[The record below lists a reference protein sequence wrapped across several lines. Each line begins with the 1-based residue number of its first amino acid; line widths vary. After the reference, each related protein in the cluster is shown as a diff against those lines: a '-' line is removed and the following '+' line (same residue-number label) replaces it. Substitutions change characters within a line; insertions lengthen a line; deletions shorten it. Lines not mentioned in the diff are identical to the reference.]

1 MRLHPA
7 SRRARE
13 AGTQGRLRVSSR
25 EDDAQVSRRV
35 VSSPTSEDEAERLCQ
50 VGVGVGDELDELG
63 AGEAHV
69 LLPRRHHR
77 AVVHAHD
84 VHHVDAGLLK
94 AAVDLGSLEARHLAR
109 GSGGRERARQR
120 DLSTAKRRIPF
131 VSSRTRARARFGVH
145 K

>member
-1 MRLHPA
+1 MC
-7 SRRARE
+7 
-13 AGTQGRLRVSSR
+13 SSR

-69 LLPRRHHR
+69 LLPRRHDR
-77 AVVHAHD
+77 AVVDAHH
-84 VHHVDAGLLK
+84 VHHVDARPLK
-94 AAVDLGSLEARHLAR
+94 PPVDLGGLEARHLAR
-109 GSGGRERARQR
+109 GLRASERARER
-120 DLSTAKRRIPF
+120 EGVREEK
-131 VSSRTRARARFGVH
+131 VECVHGTRVES